1 MDEEIFTPS
10 MIILGIFGH
19 TNKITEK
26 DLHENTLTLLLQE
39 LGRLPDK
46 VLVPAE
52 GNSSIYI
59 QLWAESLGIN
69 IQIFQSDWTR
79 NGKVAQIIRD
89 NRINSE
95 STHFLIILPESTKI
109 AEKLEKFAMKSAKKG
124 KHVFTSSDQTLTCFE
139 IPSCVHEKRAPQN
152 STPVRKS
159 DTKIAQM
166 WQKYQMKSGC

>member
-19 TNKITEK
+19 TNKVTEK

-59 QLWAESLGIN
+59 QLWAESLGITV
-69 IQIFQSDWTR
+69 QIFQSDWAR

-95 STHFLIILPESTKI
+95 STHALVILSESIKT
-109 AEKLEKFAMKSAKKG
+109 AEKWEKFAMKAAKKG
-124 KHVFTSSDQTLTCFE
+124 KHVFTSSSDQTLTCYE
-139 IPSCVHEKRAPQN
+139 VSSCVHEKRAQQD

-166 WQKYQMKSGC
+166 WQKYQKK